1 MYVAVGEGASASLSA
16 LGSVEGGDG
25 MAVSRA
31 QGMRDLLPEEM
42 LPRQAVL
49 DTIRG
54 VFERAG
60 FDPLETPALERI
72 ETLTG
77 KYGDEGAKLI
87 FKVLK
92 RGEGGEQGVVD
103 LGLRYDLTVPLARVV
118 AMHPQLSMPFKRY
131 QIQPVWR
138 ADRPQRGR
146 FREFTQCDV
155 DIVGTE
161 SRLAEAECLA
171 VVDAALRALGFAD
184 FTIRLN
190 DRRILQAMAAAV
202 GAAAQEMAVIAIL
215 DKLDKIGQDGV
226 TRELGTLGLDA
237 DAVAQ
242 LFAMLQGGAP
252 VPGMDPIEAELAQI
266 REWAGLLGADRDRIR
281 LDRTLAR
288 GLDYY
293 TGPVFETVLNDGAIG
308 SVSGGGRYDGLVGM
322 FSGRPI
328 PAVGVSLGVDRL
340 LLLMQERGLL
350 PKRPATAVVWVTLFG
365 PETLPASLEAV
376 RAFREA
382 GINAEMTLDRVGQLG
397 KQLKS
402 ADRRGVRWGIILGP
416 EEVAQG
422 TVQLKDLR
430 GDLKVTLSLADAIA
444 HIQAHP

>member
-1 MYVAVGEGASASLSA
+1 MS
-16 LGSVEGGDG
+16 
-25 MAVSRA
+25 VSRA

-49 DTIRG
+49 DTVRG
-54 VFERAG
+54 IFERFG
-60 FDPLETPALERI
+60 FDPLETPAMERI

-92 RGEGGEQGVVD
+92 RGEGGDRGEVD
-103 LGLRYDLTVPLARVV
+103 LGLRYDLTVPLARVI
-118 AMHPQLSMPFKRY
+118 AMHPTLPTPFKRY

-146 FREFTQCDV
+146 LREFTQCDV
-155 DIVGTE
+155 DIAGTE

-190 DRRILQAMAAAV
+190 DRRLLKAMAATI
-202 GAAAQEMAVIAIL
+202 GAADQEIAVITAL
-215 DKLDKIGQDGV
+215 DKLDKIGRDGV
-226 TRELGTLGLDA
+226 QRELVALGISEDG
-237 DAVAQ
+237 VAH
-242 LFAMLQGGAP
+242 LFAMLQDGAP
-252 VPGMDPIEAELAQI
+252 VPGMDAIEAELAQI
-266 REWAGLLGADRDRIR
+266 RGWAVALGASPERIL

-322 FSGRPI
+322 FSGKPI
-328 PAVGVSLGVDRL
+328 PAVGVSLGIDRL
-340 LLLMQERGLL
+340 LVLMEERGLL
-350 PKRPATAVVWVTLFG
+350 PKRPATSEVWVTIFG
-365 PETLPASLEAV
+365 PDTLDASLHTV
-376 RAFREA
+376 RALRDA
-382 GINAEMTLDRVGQLG
+382 GLNAEITLDRVGKLG

-402 ADRRGVRWGIILGP
+402 ADKRGVRWVVNLGP
-416 EEVAQG
+416 DEVAQAQ
-422 TVQLKDLR
+422 VQLKDLR
-430 GDLKVTLSLADAIA
+430 SDYQGTLSLADAIA
-444 HIQAHP
+444 HIQASR